1 MPISYLELGCSTTV
15 FSVST
20 ITRHNTST
28 VRNCRHPVT
37 ATVACRALWPA
48 TGRLNGKTPTCCNV
62 PLHTFNLA
70 GYRSAHTAGTANRY
84 WYGGLTDASW
94 PLLRWNEE
102 ASEGFWPW
110 LPF

>member
-1 MPISYLELGCSTTV
+1 MSDNVIRFPDGDYYCP
-15 FSVST
+15 
-20 ITRHNTST
+20 
-28 VRNCRHPVT
+28 NCG
-37 ATVACRALWPA
+37 
-48 TGRLNGKTPTCCNV
+48 GRWFRLVDPFT
-62 PLHTFNLA
+62 
-70 GYRSAHTAGTANRY
+70 SAHTAGTANRY

>member
-1 MPISYLELGCSTTV
+1 MVTGFEPVDLMAGILICVQALEKGE
-15 FSVST
+15 
-20 ITRHNTST
+20 
-28 VRNCRHPVT
+28 
-37 ATVACRALWPA
+37 A
-48 TGRLNGKTPTCCNV
+48 NV
-62 PLHTFNLA
+62 ENA
-70 GYRSAHTAGTANRY
+70 YRRSAHTAGTANRY